1 MAEVVLSDGE
11 QREVK
16 ELRKALDKLDAI
28 YDQDPE
34 DLELIVPTAKV
45 VRYLARL
52 FLWAHKEG
60 RI

>member
-45 VRYLARL
+45 MRHLARL